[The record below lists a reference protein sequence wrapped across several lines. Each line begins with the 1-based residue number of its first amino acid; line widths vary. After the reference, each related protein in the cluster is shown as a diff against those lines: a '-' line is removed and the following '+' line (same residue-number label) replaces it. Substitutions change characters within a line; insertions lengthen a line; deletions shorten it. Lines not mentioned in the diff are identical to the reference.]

1 MAGLLKFA
9 KGMKNISKA
18 ADDAAKLKAKNKKL
32 SLNIARDKAIKKK
45 GNAKLLSTQ
54 TGAGR
59 GKFERGNPPAPKPV
73 EGMAMGTKGG
83 SAKDEA
89 AVEAGAMG
97 KVTMS
102 ADPSFINNQATRAT
116 KKAATNRVNIFKLAE
131 DGDKKAIS
139 IKNKIQD
146 AEKKMETKRVVSG
159 AQSRTLT
166 KKYDKGTYINRDTGE
181 VIKDPVRA
189 KDFPDGGPSIYDYN
203 PTANRMES
211 IKNNVAAKERTNR
224 DRELEG
230 MKAKQLKSKIKLS
243 SPPSKNTD
251 NVGKGGTRF
260 NMGGMA
266 NKKRI
271 GINDYRKG
279 GYVLSSVDNRKGKK

>member
-1 MAGLLKFA
+1 MGGIGAIAKLLA
-9 KGMKNISKA
+9 KGTSKKGTRKGLTEA
-18 ADDAAKLKAKNKKL
+18 EKKKIQALVTRKGNKKL
-32 SLNIARDKAIKKK
+32 
-45 GNAKLLSTQ
+45 LSKE

-89 AVEAGAMG
+89 AVEAGEMG

-102 ADPSFINNQATRAT
+102 ADPNFIMQQATRAT
-116 KKAATNRVNIFKLAE
+116 KKAAKNRVALQNLAKE
-131 DGDKKAIS
+131 GNKKAKDIVAKIEKAEVAAVDKKGRAAS
-139 IKNKIQD
+139 QSLRDRKI
-146 AEKKMETKRVVSG
+146 
-159 AQSRTLT
+159 
-166 KKYDKGTYINRDTGE
+166 YDKGTYINRDTGE
-181 VIKDPVRA
+181 VIKDPIRA

-211 IKNNVAAKERTNR
+211 IKNNVAAKERTKR
-224 DRELEG
+224 ERELEG
-230 MKAKQLKSKIKLS
+230 MKAKQLKSKIKPS
-243 SPPSKNTD
+243 SPLSKNTD
-251 NVGKGGTRF
+251 SVGKGGTRF